1 MAESGAYDLVVVG
14 SGGGG
19 LAAALTAAAAGASV
33 VVLEK
38 TDLIGGSTAMS
49 GGVLWIPNSQPAER
63 AGAQDSFDDGMRY
76 FESVVGD
83 AGVAS
88 NTARRTAFLRQGRE
102 LLDFLA
108 GEGLTFEFCNGYS
121 DYYDDRPGGK
131 ARGRVL
137 KAPMLPSGEL
147 GTWYPKLRQFGGW
160 ALPVNTDEF
169 HALTLAKRTW
179 EGRFTALRLG
189 TRVLRERLTRQR
201 LLCRGAAV
209 QGRMLLAALR
219 RKVPIWTDS
228 PVESFV
234 LEGGRV
240 RGVVIRRAN
249 GEQTEVRAKSGVV
262 VDPGGFARNAEM
274 RKRFHPQPSLPAWTA
289 VNPGDTG
296 EILERAMALGAATDM
311 LDEAIWIPISVTP
324 DGQIGGFHNPHD
336 MAKPFCIMV
345 DSTGQRFVNEAA
357 SYMEV
362 GQAMYR
368 RGAVPAWAI
377 IESRHRRYYPWGA
390 ALAGR
395 TPPEWQQSGYMRS
408 AQTIPELA
416 RACGIDADGLA
427 GTISRFNTYAR
438 QGRDEQFAR
447 GARAYDRYYGD
458 SSHGPNPG
466 LGAIEKPPFYA
477 VQIYPGDVGTFGGL
491 MTDEHGCVLRGDGS
505 RIEGLYATGNCTA
518 SVMGRTY
525 PGAGASIAASF
536 IFGYSAVKNALDTSV
551 ASAKSGPTRAPVA
564 VREAAAASR

>member
-1 MAESGAYDLVVVG
+1 MAESKAYDVLVVG

-19 LAAALTAAAAGASV
+19 MAAALTAASAGASV
-33 VVLEK
+33 LVLEK

-49 GGVLWIPNSQPAER
+49 GGVLWIPNSQPAKR
-63 AGAQDSFDDGMRY
+63 AGARDSFDDGMKY

-83 AGVAS
+83 AGAAS
-88 NTARRTAFLRQGRE
+88 NPARRTAFLRQGRA
-102 LLDFLA
+102 LLDFLE
-108 GEGLTFEFCNGYS
+108 GEGLGFQFCDGYS
-121 DYYDDRPGGK
+121 DYYDERAGGK
-131 ARGRVL
+131 ERGRVL
-137 KAPMLPSGEL
+137 KAPMLPSREL
-147 GTWYPKLRQFGGW
+147 GDWYPKLRQFGGW

-169 HALTLAKRTW
+169 HDLTLAKRTW
-179 EGRFTALRLG
+179 TGRLAALRLG
-189 TRVLRERLTRQR
+189 ARVMRERLTGQR

-209 QGRMLLAALR
+209 QGRMLLCALR
-219 RKVPIWTDS
+219 RKVPIWTDA
-228 PVESFV
+228 PVEDFL
-234 LEGGRV
+234 LEGGGV
-240 RGVVIRRAN
+240 RGVVVRRTGGERLEIRARSA
-249 GEQTEVRAKSGVV
+249 VV

-274 RKRFHPQPSLPAWTA
+274 RKRFHPQPSLPSWSA

-311 LDEAIWIPISVTP
+311 LNEAIWIPISVTP

-362 GQAMYR
+362 GQAMYA

-377 IESRHRRYYPWGA
+377 LESRHRRYYPWGS
-390 ALAGR
+390 ALAGK
-395 TPPEWQQSGYMRS
+395 TPPEWLQSGYMRS
-408 AQTIPELA
+408 GSTIADLA
-416 RACGIDADGLA
+416 RAGGINAEGLEQ
-427 GTISRFNTYAR
+427 TISQFNRYAR
-438 QGRDEQFAR
+438 QGKDGQFDR
-447 GARAYDRYYGD
+447 GARAYDRYYAD

-491 MTDEHGCVLRGDGS
+491 VTDEHGCVLRGDGS

-536 IFGYSAVKNALDTSV
+536 IFGYAAVKNALDAAGVSKTSV
-551 ASAKSGPTRAPVA
+551 PTWERATPPTSVVAS
-564 VREAAAASR
+564 